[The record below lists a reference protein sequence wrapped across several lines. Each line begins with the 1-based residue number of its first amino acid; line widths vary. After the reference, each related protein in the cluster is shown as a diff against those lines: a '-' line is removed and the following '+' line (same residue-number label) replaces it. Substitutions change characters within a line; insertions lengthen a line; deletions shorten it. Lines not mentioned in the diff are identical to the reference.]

1 VRLRSEHL
9 AIGFLLTAMGMLAAV
24 APIQS
29 DTWWLL
35 RAGEDIWQ
43 TGRVPLADTYS
54 HTAAGRYWWNHEWLT
69 ELLFYG
75 AFRAAGLPL
84 LSALAAMSI
93 VLAWGLV
100 WKTTGGPFERRLVIY
115 LACVPAA
122 AASWA
127 VRPQVF
133 SMLCFIILCR
143 WLADERRW
151 WWIPLLVVVWIQAHG
166 AGVMALVAIAGAG
179 AAELIRTRGFPWK
192 LAAAGGLSFV
202 ATGLTPVGFRLY
214 PEIRASV
221 ERSAI
226 NELIEWL
233 PPGLQG
239 YLWPFWIIAFAVVA
253 TLVLRYRHIDARGAR
268 LVGIAL
274 AMLPLAVRS
283 TRNVHIFLMAAA
295 PALSLAWA
303 GSPALHKPP
312 KENERANFLILAVV
326 VIAAA
331 IFMGVVWRRPLPH
344 MGWTPISPEAAQA
357 IESCAG
363 PMYNTYGDGG
373 VLIWFARAKPVFIDN
388 RQDPYPTDL
397 LRANKTLE
405 TTGAYEQVFD
415 DYRINCAALPPQSPV
430 VARLES
436 DARWFVSHRDGQWV
450 VFGRRP

>member
-1 VRLRSEHL
+1 
-9 AIGFLLTAMGMLAAV
+9 
-24 APIQS
+24 
-29 DTWWLL
+29 
-35 RAGEDIWQ
+35 
-43 TGRVPLADTYS
+43 
-54 HTAAGRYWWNHEWLT
+54 
-69 ELLFYG
+69 
-75 AFRAAGLPL
+75 
-84 LSALAAMSI
+84 
-93 VLAWGLV
+93 
-100 WKTTGGPFERRLVIY
+100 
-115 LACVPAA
+115 
-122 AASWA
+122 
-127 VRPQVF
+127 
-133 SMLCFIILCR
+133 
-143 WLADERRW
+143 
-151 WWIPLLVVVWIQAHG
+151 
-166 AGVMALVAIAGAG
+166 
-179 AAELIRTRGFPWK
+179 
-192 LAAAGGLSFV
+192 
-202 ATGLTPVGFRLY
+202 
-214 PEIRASV
+214 
-221 ERSAI
+221 
-226 NELIEWL
+226 
-233 PPGLQG
+233 
-239 YLWPFWIIAFAVVA
+239 
-253 TLVLRYRHIDARGAR
+253 
-268 LVGIAL
+268 
-274 AMLPLAVRS
+274 
-283 TRNVHIFLMAAA
+283 MAAA

-303 GSPALHKPP
+303 GSPALRKPP